1 MFHSFLTKQGGLEN
15 IADNNSMCA
24 RKGKRKPLKKF
35 SGEIQPFNISIPP
48 KQKDSPEEEDISDDN
63 YADFCISYKGE
74 NESVEDDEIQFQSP
88 DIKIGIQS
96 NPQDVTEYELILH
109 NEMRKRETIYP
120 TKIVNQILTYK
131 QKGLALSYICRIHYK
146 SQLTSNALFTAYG
159 IFDRILRLTTV
170 TEEDM
175 NTFGVAALLIA
186 SKMEDVKVLK
196 TDIAVACTHNAI
208 TKDDLLKKEM
218 QIACILNFDFTFPT
232 ALFFLNYY
240 LRISSMTQEKLLF
253 ARYVC
258 EMCLTV
264 EAFNEIKP
272 SALAATSVVITRLV
286 YQSDEE
292 AWPEILESFTQ
303 YSLADLEHHIMN
315 AYEVLV
321 NECEEN
327 DFIRI
332 KYEQKL
338 YSRVAL
344 KEIPDPSPLFN

>member
-1 MFHSFLTKQGGLEN
+1 MFHSFLTKQGGSEN
-15 IADNNSMCA
+15 IPDNNSTRM

-35 SGEIQPFNISIPP
+35 SSEIQPFSISIPP
-48 KQKDSPEEEDISDDN
+48 KQKDNSEEEDISDDIDT
-63 YADFCISYKGE
+63 DFCISYKCE
-74 NESVEDDEIQFQSP
+74 NENVEEEEIQFHSA
-88 DIKIGIQS
+88 DIKIGVPS
-96 NPQDVTEYELILH
+96 NPQDVTEYELVLH

-120 TKIVNQILTYK
+120 TKIVNQNLTFK

-159 IFDRILRLTTV
+159 IFDRILRITTV

-196 TDIAVACTHNAI
+196 ADIAIACTHNAI

-232 ALFFLNYY
+232 VLFFLNYY

-258 EMCLTV
+258 EMCLAV
-264 EAFNEIKP
+264 EEFDGIKP
-272 SALAATSVVITRLV
+272 SALAATAVVITRLV
-286 YQSDEE
+286 YQSSEE
-292 AWPEILESFTQ
+292 AWPQILESFTQ
-303 YSLADLEHHIMN
+303 YSLADLERHIMD
-315 AYEVLV
+315 AYEILV
-321 NECEEN
+321 NEREEN

-338 YSRVAL
+338 YSRVAS
-344 KEIPDPSPLFN
+344 KEIPDPSPIF